1 MRTRLALAAVLTV
14 VAAACASPDAAPD
27 TTSAPVS
34 TTPVPTT
41 SNVVTTDS
49 QTTTT
54 QPVTDEDTATTRPP
68 PNPDRDLA
76 PDFSLILSD
85 GTEYRLADEVR
96 PVYLVFWAEW

>member
-49 QTTTT
+49 QTTT